1 MGMGKTSKV
10 DLIVRRGALR
20 RFHKLSQKT
29 ADLPVTVLWD
39 RRTSDRRSA
48 AGASATERRTKERRQ
63 KPPFTW
69 EVSDFVVAARVR
81 PKKRK

>member
-1 MGMGKTSKV
+1 MGKTSKV

-29 ADLPVTVLWD
+29 ADLPVTVMWD

-48 AGASATERRTKERRQ
+48 AGASATERRAKERRQ

-69 EVSDFVVAARVR
+69 EMSDFVVAARVR
-81 PKKRK
+81 PKKRKA

>member
-1 MGMGKTSKV
+1 MGKTSKV

-29 ADLPVTVLWD
+29 ADLPVTVMWD

-48 AGASATERRTKERRQ
+48 SDASGTERRTQERRQ

-69 EVSDFVVAARVR
+69 EVSDFLVAARVR
-81 PKKRK
+81 PKKRKQ

>member
-1 MGMGKTSKV
+1 MRMGKTSKV

-39 RRTSDRRSA
+39 RRTSERRSA
-48 AGASATERRTKERRQ
+48 AGASTTERRRTERRQ
-63 KPPFTW
+63 KPPYTW